1 MEGKIKA
8 YGVSNETT
16 FGVCE
21 WAKAARKLNMPLPA
35 SIQNALSLVVR
46 LFEYE
51 LAEACAESNLN
62 VGLLAYSVLAG
73 GLLSGKYRSGQPAEG
88 RHTIYPDFMARWNP
102 TKGIPQLL
110 EAVEA
115 YAAIAMD
122 CDMSLTELSTRW
134 CRTRS
139 YCKNGSATRLSRR
152 AGGACAQV
160 IIGATT
166 LKQLKENL
174 DAFEGDAGL
183 SDDVLKQI
191 DEIDLKLRNPGTFL

>member
-1 MEGKIKA
+1 MQEGKIKA
-8 YGVSNETT
+8 YGLSNETT

-21 WAKAARKLNMPLPA
+21 WAKAARKLDMPLPA

-73 GLLSGKYRSGQPAEG
+73 GLLSGKYRGQAPPEG

-110 EAVEA
+110 EAVDA
-115 YAAIAMD
+115 YASIAMD
-122 CDMSLTELSTRW
+122 CGISLTELSTRW
-134 CRTRS
+134 CRSRS
-139 YCKNGSATRLSRR
+139 YCKNGSATWLSRL
-152 AGGACAQV
+152 GAASQV
-160 IIGATT
+160 IVGATT
-166 LKQLKENL
+166 LQQLKENL
-174 DAFEGDAGL
+174 DAFEGDPGL
-183 SDDVLKQI
+183 SEEVLQRI
-191 DEIDLKLRNPGTFL
+191 DEVHLKLRNPGTFL